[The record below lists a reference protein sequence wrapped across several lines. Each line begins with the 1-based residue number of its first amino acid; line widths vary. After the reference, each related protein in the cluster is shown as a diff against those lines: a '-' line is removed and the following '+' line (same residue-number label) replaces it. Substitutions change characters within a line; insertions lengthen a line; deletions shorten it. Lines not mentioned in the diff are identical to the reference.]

1 MLNDHPGLTWMDK
14 MQWNLNSL
22 VVVVVVVVVVVRY

>member
-1 MLNDHPGLTWMDK
+1 MLNDHPGLIGRDI

-22 VVVVVVVVVVVRY
+22 VVVVVVVEY